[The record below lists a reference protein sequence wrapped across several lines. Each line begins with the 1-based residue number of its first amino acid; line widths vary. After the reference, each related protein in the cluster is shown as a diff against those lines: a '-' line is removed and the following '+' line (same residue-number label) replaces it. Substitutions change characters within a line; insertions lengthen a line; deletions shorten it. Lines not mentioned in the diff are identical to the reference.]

1 VTRSKVTSKGQT
13 SERLV
18 VEVRERTESLV
29 GALRH
34 LAKDR
39 PVTVEEMKS
48 AVRRRAAE
56 RIERTRSE

>member
-1 VTRSKVTSKGQT
+1 MTRSKVTSKGQT